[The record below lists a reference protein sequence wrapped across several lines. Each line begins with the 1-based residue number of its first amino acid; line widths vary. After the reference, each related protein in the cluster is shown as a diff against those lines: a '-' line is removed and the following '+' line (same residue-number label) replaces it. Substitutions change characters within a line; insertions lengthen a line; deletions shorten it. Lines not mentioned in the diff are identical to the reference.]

1 MLIPSNNLA
10 KLGVGAAHSTRV
22 QLADQLF
29 FPIAVDF
36 LNPSMPMNGGRIGNR
51 SGSLTR
57 LTSPGIAGNTAGY
70 NADYSF
76 LVGDPASVIRTMTS
90 DGPIFAV
97 TYYNGGGQ
105 ITIEN
110 PSAVLGGG
118 APDYGNIPRYIIKAD
133 GVIYDLLEIRGA
145 DSSGSPPPAGPW
157 QHWEFAAAQNASGYT
172 GATNTYNPL
181 TATIDGAR
189 YPNVTGGFAPDQI
202 TPDHYVVPVGR
213 ISFRAKAGASSA
225 AIQEQ
230 LGRAQNMLDTMSRLL
245 RSLHDEAK
253 GPFANIGLR

>member
-10 KLGVGAAHSTRV
+10 KLGVGAAHATRV

-36 LNPSMPMNGGRIGNR
+36 DNPSLPMNGGRIGNR
-51 SGSLTR
+51 SGAAIR
-57 LTSPGIAGNTAGY
+57 LTSAGIAGNTAGY

-76 LVGDPASVIRTMTS
+76 LAGDPASVIRTMTS

-105 ITIEN
+105 ISIEN
-110 PSAVLGGG
+110 PIAAAV
-118 APDYGNIPRYIIKAD
+118 AANVDYGNIPRYMIKAD
-133 GVIYDLLEIRGA
+133 GVIYDLLEIRGN
-145 DSSGSPPPAGPW
+145 DSDGTPNGPW
-157 QHWEFAAAQNASGYT
+157 QHWEFAAAQAGTGYT
-172 GATNTYNPL
+172 GGTNTYNPAG
-181 TATIDGAR
+181 ATIDSAR
-189 YPNVTGGFAPDQI
+189 YPNVTGGFLANQI
-202 TPDHYVVPVGR
+202 TPDHYVRPVGR

>member
-36 LNPSMPMNGGRIGNR
+36 DNPSMPMNGGRIGNR
-51 SGSLTR
+51 SGSPTR
-57 LTSPGIAGNTAGY
+57 LTSAGIAGNTAGY

-76 LVGDPASVIRTMTS
+76 LSGDPASVIRTMTS

-110 PSAVLGGG
+110 PIAGAVG
-118 APDYGNIPRYIIKAD
+118 ANVDYGNIPRYIIKSD
-133 GVIYDLLEIRGA
+133 GIIYDLLEIRGT

-157 QHWEFAAAQNASGYT
+157 QHWEFAAAQVGSGYT
-172 GATNTYNPL
+172 AGTNTYDPA
-181 TATIDGAR
+181 TAAIDTAR
-189 YPNVTGGFAPDQI
+189 YPNVTGGFTANAI
-202 TPDHYVVPVGR
+202 TPDHYVRAVGR